1 MSKATAKVLLIE
13 DSVELAEI
21 IVAVVES
28 MSLQALHEMYGA
40 RAIQV
45 IQDEEPDLILLDLG
59 LPDMV
64 GWKIMEALKDESGQ
78 FPIPVVVITAHGD
91 PANRLIGKLQEVSAY
106 LIKPCTPDEVRQV
119 ISRVLALDKRA
130 R

>member
-64 GWKIMEALKDESGQ
+64 GWKIMEALKDGSGP